1 MSQSH
6 VVVSSFDARCRVGKG
21 LSNFADVRDTCSTSN
36 VGHSTEDGERRL
48 VASPKSYGRL
58 HAIGAG
64 MIYCCRNHTGPV
76 PRWMVPLCHGWSALV
91 HSCAAAARFM
101 MRLPVESPVGE
112 PTVAAR
118 LSALMEPGTRHCQI
132 HSGCH
137 VALASLL
144 ANVYGVTWMPWVG
157 CNTAFILCF
166 ASTLPRPTVV
176 IREEEKLKTTSLSIA
191 LDGGILLNPEF

>member
-1 MSQSH
+1 M
-6 VVVSSFDARCRVGKG
+6 SSFDARCRVGKG

-36 VGHSTEDGERRL
+36 IGHSTEDGERRL

-91 HSCAAAARFM
+91 HSCAAAARSM
-101 MRLPVESPVGE
+101 MCLPVESPVGE

-137 VALASLL
+137 VALASWRRTCMVSLGCLGSDVILL
-144 ANVYGVTWMPWVG
+144 SS
-157 CNTAFILCF
+157 F
-166 ASTLPRPTVV
+166 ASLPHYHGLQWSSG
-176 IREEEKLKTTSLSIA
+176 KKKS
-191 LDGGILLNPEF
+191 